1 MSVLHLPLS
10 EDYHLPSTT
19 RNQNGESLSTLPTK
33 PPEWKITFFVR
44 MGTFE
49 LGCVLVSLFMLIISW
64 KHKTCTAG
72 SRIYL
77 ETIDLGL
84 CSQYF
89 AKK

>member
-49 LGCVLVSLFMLIISW
+49 LGCS
-64 KHKTCTAG
+64 C
-72 SRIYL
+72 
-77 ETIDLGL
+77 
-84 CSQYF
+84 
-89 AKK
+89 